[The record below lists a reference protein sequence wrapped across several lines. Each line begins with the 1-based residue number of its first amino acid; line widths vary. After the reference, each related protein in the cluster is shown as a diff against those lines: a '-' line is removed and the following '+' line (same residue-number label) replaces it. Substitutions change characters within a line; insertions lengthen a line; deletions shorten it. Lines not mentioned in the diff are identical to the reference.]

1 MKRAITTITAECLSQ
16 ALGMRQWIKVDR
28 VYQTDDDIANDTFSL
43 LVSGEGLAGDCEQVE
58 GAPPWRTDLD
68 DLRETN

>member
-43 LVSGEGLAGDCEQVE
+43 LVIGEGLSNDCHVDGRTTPQV
-58 GAPPWRTDLD
+58 TLHDLQD
-68 DLRETN
+68 TN